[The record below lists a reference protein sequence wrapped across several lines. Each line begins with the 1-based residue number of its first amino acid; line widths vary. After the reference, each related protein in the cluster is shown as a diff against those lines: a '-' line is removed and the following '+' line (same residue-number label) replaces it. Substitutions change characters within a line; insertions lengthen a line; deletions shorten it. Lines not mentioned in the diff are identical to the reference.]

1 MHRREFLAAT
11 GQTLLALGTP
21 LLSLSSSAGA
31 EGDLPE
37 KRPYRGPGEMK
48 QASRDSNLITLFLCG
63 DVMTGRGIDQV
74 LPHPSNPQIYESYLR
89 DAKGYVELAERE
101 NGPIPKPVDFSY
113 IWGDVLE
120 ELARVTPDVRIINLE
135 TAVTQ
140 SNDYW
145 LGKGINYRMHP
156 DNIPCITAAN
166 IHCCAL
172 ANNHVLDWGYT
183 GLDETLE
190 TLTKAGMK
198 FAGAGHNREEAE
210 APVVMEIANKGRV
223 VLFSFG
229 SVTSGIP
236 WEWSAKEHR
245 PGVNL
250 LQDFSHKTVRQ
261 IGAMAQQIKQPGDIL
276 VASIHWGGNWGYR
289 IPKAQKAFAHQLID
303 EAGIDIIHGHS
314 SHHPKGIEIYQQ
326 KPIIYGCGD
335 FLNDYEGISG
345 YEAYRGDL
353 ALMYFVSMDTS
364 TGRIARFEM
373 TPTRTK
379 RFRINLAS
387 NEEAQW
393 MRDTLGR
400 EHEKLGTR
408 LELEPNNRL
417 TLRW

>member
-135 TAVTQ
+135 TAVTR

-145 LGKGINYRMHP
+145 PGKGINYRMHP

-166 IHCCAL
+166 IHCSAL

-183 GLDETLE
+183 GLEETLE

-353 ALMYFVSMDTS
+353 ALMYFVTMDTS